1 MAGGTP
7 AAPVQTK
14 EIRIIKLIPNGTT
27 VEPRYNEGLKDKQN
41 VLAFKRFRYFKVLC
55 HKLYFTT
62 NNQLC
67 KSEVY
72 MKHHPNSSL
81 KNLLSALAT

>member
-55 HKLYFTT
+55 HIFY
-62 NNQLC
+62 NQQPIVQKWGLHEAPP
-67 KSEVY
+67 K
-72 MKHHPNSSL
+72 
-81 KNLLSALAT
+81 

>member
-41 VLAFKRFRYFKVLC
+41 VLAFKRFHYFNVLC
-55 HKLYFTT
+55 HIFY
-62 NNQLC
+62 NQQPIVQKWGLHEAPP
-67 KSEVY
+67 K
-72 MKHHPNSSL
+72 
-81 KNLLSALAT
+81 